1 VKLVTAE
8 QMRAIEVASEAA
20 GVSTAALMEAAGAAA
35 ALEAWTA
42 LSANNA
48 HPVLV
53 LAGPG
58 NNGGDGL
65 VAARHLHEL
74 GADVH
79 IYLMRPR
86 GDDDAVWAA
95 ARDAGVEMSVAA
107 DDPDQAH
114 LDALLAVADC
124 ALDALLGTGA
134 NRAIDGD
141 LAHVLERLNAARK
154 RESPPLL
161 IALDLPTGASP
172 DTGAADALTVAAD
185 MTVCF
190 GFTKVGLTQSPAR
203 NFAGEIVRVDIG
215 LPPGLDAD
223 LPFEEIDLRAAQTAA
238 MPRPPDANKGTFG
251 RAVIAGGSLQY
262 PGAVR
267 LAAEACARSG
277 AGLTTIAAPAVV
289 QPLLASFPDATHEP
303 LPSSDGAMRGSEA
316 ARALL
321 RSLRGADALLVG
333 PGLGLTRT
341 TEEFV
346 RDLVCGVDA
355 VDGLR
360 AVVLDADALN
370 AVAKHRGWH
379 EWSTVPRVLTPHPGE
394 MARLLRCSVAE
405 VQADRIGV
413 ATRFA
418 RDTGSIVVL
427 KGAGTIVAAPDGRAR
442 ISQAANPMLA
452 TAGTGDVLAGIIV
465 GLIAQGATPFD
476 AAAAAVYLHAGCGEQ
491 VERQLGAAG
500 GIAQDLLRVLPDVR
514 RTLDVSSSPRRSASP
529 FGEFS

>member
-8 QMRAIEVASEAA
+8 QMRAIEAASEAA
-20 GVSTAALMEAAGAAA
+20 GVSTGALMEAAGGAA

-65 VAARHLHEL
+65 VAARHLTEL

-79 IYLMRPR
+79 VYLMRSR
-86 GDDDAVWAA
+86 HEDDAVWAA
-95 ARDAGVEMSVAA
+95 ARDAGVEMSIAT
-107 DDPDQAH
+107 DDPGQAH
-114 LDALLAVADC
+114 LDALLAVAHC
-124 ALDALLGTGA
+124 VLDALLGTGK

-141 LAHVLERLNAARK
+141 LARVLERLAIARQ
-154 RESPPLL
+154 RETPPLL
-161 IALDLPTGASP
+161 IALDLPTGANP
-172 DTGAADALTVAAD
+172 DTGTADALTVAAD
-185 MTVCF
+185 MTVSF

-203 NFAGEIVRVDIG
+203 NFAGEIVRFDFR
-215 LPPGLDAD
+215 LPPGLGAD
-223 LPFEEIDLRAAQTAA
+223 LPFEESDLRAAQIAA

-251 RAVIAGGSLQY
+251 HAVIAGGSLRY

-277 AGLTTIAAPAVV
+277 TGLTTIAAPSVV
-289 QPLLASFPDATHEP
+289 QALVASSFPDATHEP
-303 LPSSDGAMRGSEA
+303 LPSTEGAMAGSEA

-321 RSLRGADALLVG
+321 RALRGVDALLVG
-333 PGLGLTRT
+333 PGLGLTST
-341 TEEFV
+341 TGEFV
-346 RDLVCGVDA
+346 RDLVCGLDA

-379 EWSTVPRVLTPHPGE
+379 EWTSVPRVLTPHPGE

-405 VQADRIGV
+405 VQGDRIGV

-418 RDTGSIVVL
+418 HDTDSVVVL

-442 ISQAANPMLA
+442 ISQTANAMLA

-465 GLIAQGATPFD
+465 GLIAQGAAPFD
-476 AAAAAVYLHAGCGEQ
+476 AAAAAVYLHAECGAQ
-491 VERQLGAAG
+491 VERELGAAG
-500 GIAQDLLRVLPDVR
+500 GIAQDLLSALPGVR
-514 RTLDVSSSPRRSASP
+514 RALDAGARRSVSP
-529 FGEFS
+529 FAEFR